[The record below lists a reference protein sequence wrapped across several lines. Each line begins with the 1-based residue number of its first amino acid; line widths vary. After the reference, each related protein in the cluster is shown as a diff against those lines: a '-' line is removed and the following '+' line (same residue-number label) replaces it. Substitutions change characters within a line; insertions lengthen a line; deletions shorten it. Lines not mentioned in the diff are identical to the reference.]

1 MTDSELRACNEALAE
16 FGFTTS
22 RADLDEDAGNE
33 DATNST
39 LGYRQDQ
46 PWGGDELRRELCN
59 RDPDIA
65 SRFAARPAR
74 PASAHARSGTD
85 WRSARTLVLT
95 RADQCRRPDASR
107 KCLAE
112 AQQIIETT
120 DERYSEAEV
129 YRLRG
134 DLLST
139 LGDLVGAEQEY
150 HQALGIAK
158 RESARPLSYAPPLA
172 LLAFGAIKVSPSKI
186 AICSRQSTTGLRKAS
201 TRQFSKEPRRCWSSC
216 HHEPGPRVAGDD
228 RPRP

>member
-1 MTDSELRACNEALAE
+1 MRISRLARRLRHTVQKMSRVARVRCSRACHTARLNNRLEELSDFEAKLDQSARQIWQLTDSELRACNEALAE

-85 WRSARTLVLT
+85 WRSARTLVLA

-129 YRLRG
+129 YRLRD
-134 DLLST
+134 DLLS
-139 LGDLVGAEQEY
+139 
-150 HQALGIAK
+150 
-158 RESARPLSYAPPLA
+158 RS
-172 LLAFGAIKVSPSKI
+172 
-186 AICSRQSTTGLRKAS
+186 
-201 TRQFSKEPRRCWSSC
+201 
-216 HHEPGPRVAGDD
+216 
-228 RPRP
+228 